1 MGEDAF
7 PHQWGFYFAV
17 FAILLKMLPPFF
29 SPQSFVE
36 KLC

>member
-7 PHQWGFYFAV
+7 PCQWGFYFTA
-17 FAILLKMLPPFF
+17 FAILTKMLPPFF
-29 SPQSFVE
+29 LFHSFVE